1 MKVDQQCSLNEKNK
15 RNQKVI
21 WAKGEGGGTRFRS
34 KDERLSQVCLF
45 IKRRS

>member
-1 MKVDQQCSLNEKNK
+1 MFFEQKNK

-21 WAKGEGGGTRFRS
+21 WAKREGGGTRFRS

-45 IKRRS
+45 IKHRS